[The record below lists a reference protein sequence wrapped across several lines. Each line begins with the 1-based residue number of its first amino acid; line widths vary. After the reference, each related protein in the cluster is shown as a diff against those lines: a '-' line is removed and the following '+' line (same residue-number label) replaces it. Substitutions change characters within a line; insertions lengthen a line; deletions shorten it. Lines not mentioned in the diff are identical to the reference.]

1 MVKKE
6 IEKFKFVKKE
16 GGLESTPLTNV
27 NYSGFGYELVVPN
40 PMELPSGSL
49 AYLNHNYTG
58 VGETTVTNTTVT
70 NTIQSQVNQMVTFN
84 SIERV
89 LEFWDDSTSQLIKIP
104 LDRLIS

>member
-1 MVKKE
+1 MVRKE
-6 IEKFKFVKKE
+6 IEKFRFIKKE
-16 GGLESTPLTNV
+16 DGLERALLTNV
-27 NYSGFGYELVVPN
+27 TYSGLTYELIEPN

-58 VGETTVTNTTVT
+58 VGETTVTD
-70 NTIQSQVNQMVTFN
+70 TIQSQVNQMVTFN

-104 LDRLIS
+104 LDRLI